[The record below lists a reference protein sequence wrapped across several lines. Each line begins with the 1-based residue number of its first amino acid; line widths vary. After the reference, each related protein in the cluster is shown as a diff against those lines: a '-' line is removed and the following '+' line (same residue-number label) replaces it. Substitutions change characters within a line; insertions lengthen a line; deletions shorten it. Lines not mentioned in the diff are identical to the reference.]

1 MLRPAALAGVAPS
14 RSDRPSG
21 LLVTFAARSRPGRG
35 LGISIVGKRQSGKE
49 QAVNEHAVRLIVSDD
64 LRRGHGSVF
73 FRAWLAL
80 PLFLWLAIWAVAA
93 FFAAIANWV
102 ATLATGRSP
111 DPLHHFLARFVR
123 CATHAYAYYNLA
135 AEPLPS
141 FDGKPGYRID
151 LEIDPPRR
159 QNRWTVAFRIVLALP
174 ALLVSSAV
182 VGSTVYFSQ
191 ASFSYN
197 SFGLLT
203 TASFL
208 GWFVALAHGRMPR
221 GLRDLVAY
229 ALSYGAQVWAYLLLL
244 TDRYPNSDPQAAL
257 AGLPVH
263 ADPIGLT
270 VGDDRRRNRLTVF
283 FRLLLALPHLVWLVL
298 WALIAY
304 LAAIVN
310 WVATLVRGTS
320 PTPLHRFLAAYVR
333 YQNHVYAYLFLVAN
347 PFPGFA
353 GAAGRYPV
361 DPTIEGPRIQNR
373 WKVGFRAILAVPA
386 LLLAGAYGSLLLVVA
401 ILGWFASL
409 ATGRLPLGLRNAGA
423 LALRYG
429 AQTNG
434 YALLLTDRYPYSGP
448 TGGVPPTSQA
458 TPESMPSSL

>member
-1 MLRPAALAGVAPS
+1 M
-14 RSDRPSG
+14 
-21 LLVTFAARSRPGRG
+21 
-35 LGISIVGKRQSGKE
+35 
-49 QAVNEHAVRLIVSDD
+49 NEHAVRLIVSDD

-80 PLFLWLAIWAVAA
+80 PLFVWLAIWTIAA
-93 FFAAIANWV
+93 FFVAIANWV

-111 DPLHHFLARFVR
+111 DALHHFLARFVR
-123 CATHAYAYYNLA
+123 FAAHAYAYFNLA
-135 AEPLPS
+135 AEPLPN

-159 QNRWTVAFRIVLALP
+159 QNRWTVAFRIVLVIP
-174 ALLVSSAV
+174 ALLVASAV

-191 ASFSYN
+191 TSFSYN
-197 SFGLLT
+197 TFGLLT

-208 GWFVALAHGRMPR
+208 GWFVALALGRMPR
-221 GLRDLVAY
+221 GLRDLIAY
-229 ALSYGAQVWAYLLLL
+229 ALSYGAQLWAYLLLL

-257 AGLPVH
+257 AELPSR
-263 ADPIGLT
+263 ADPIGLD
-270 VGDDRRRNRLTVF
+270 VRDDRHRSRLTVF
-283 FRLLLALPHLVWLVL
+283 FRFLLALPHLVWLTL
-298 WALIAY
+298 WAIIAY

-347 PFPGFA
+347 PFPGFV
-353 GAAGRYPV
+353 GAAGKYPV
-361 DPTIEGPRIQNR
+361 DPTIEGPRTQNR
-373 WKVGFRAILAVPA
+373 WKVFFRAILALPA
-386 LLLAGAYGSLLLVVA
+386 LLLGGAYGSLLFVVA

-448 TGGVPPTSQA
+448 IASRPPALQA
-458 TPESMPSSL
+458 TPGPLADPV